1 MYQHHPGNFLS
12 QSKLAG
18 YKTKTSEKK
27 KFLVQIITQKV
38 FINDEPHVLTLFKDI
53 TFGVL
58 YEQIKAKESLQ
69 NMIDNTLYQ
78 KICVPLK
85 TVVKTCMNLEQ
96 SQDLNLFE
104 QQYQKS
110 KEYNLRFKLGSMRR
124 YSELIVYRLNDIR
137 DWQLLQ

>member
-104 QQYQKS
+104 QQY
-110 KEYNLRFKLGSMRR
+110 
-124 YSELIVYRLNDIR
+124 
-137 DWQLLQ
+137 